1 MKTRYIIYRNT
12 EVQFV
17 SGGIVI
23 NTRMY
28 VCSGNSLE
36 NNRVNEWTNVTGNAK
51 KFASKRS
58 AILYMRNHVTLEE
71 NQTSG
76 IEEIYL

>member
-1 MKTRYIIYRNT
+1 MTTRYIIYRNT
-12 EVQFV
+12 EVHYV
-17 SGGIVI
+17 AGGMTI

-28 VCSGNSLE
+28 VRSGNSLE

-51 KFASKRS
+51 KFKSKRE
-58 AILYMRNHVTLEE
+58 AILYMRNHVTLEG

>member
-12 EVQFV
+12 DVQFV
-17 SGGIVI
+17 SGGMTMNI
-23 NTRMY
+23 RMY
-28 VCSGNSLE
+28 VRRGNSLE
-36 NNRVNEWTNVTGNAK
+36 NNRVNEWTNVTCNAK
-51 KFASKRS
+51 KFTSKRT
-58 AILYMRNHVTLEE
+58 AILYMRNHVTLED

>member
-12 EVQFV
+12 EVQFAA
-17 SGGIVI
+17 GGMTI
-23 NTRMY
+23 NIRMY
-28 VCSGNSLE
+28 VRSGNSLE

-58 AILYMRNHVTLEE
+58 AILYMRSHVTLDE

-76 IEEIYL
+76 IEEVYL

>member
-1 MKTRYIIYRNT
+1 MKTRYIIYRNN
-12 EVQFV
+12 E
-17 SGGIVI
+17 GGITI

-28 VCSGNSLE
+28 VRRGNSLE

-51 KFASKRS
+51 QFVSKRT
-58 AILYMRNHVTLEE
+58 AILYMRNHVTLEG